1 VHPIVMKRIVLE
13 LSCAFLL
20 LHAFFDANLTAQQE
34 QKVQSGDESTY
45 GSRFFDQL
53 RTIFGRFREADLQR
67 VFREAQS
74 IQCSELVGRKG
85 EWRTV
90 AFFNEDRSL
99 GDWYRANLEEV
110 KADLAVYTFKGN
122 CIGERGTVQV
132 GSEFPT
138 DASIEELKQR
148 RIKLDEVDIT
158 VNDPVDAVMNPQT
171 MAYTFELPYLFLTKE
186 RGSKRVYSYVA
197 PDRNAAYATDMTSRW
212 ECKTA
217 ASEDVTYR
225 FLICRVS
232 IFPQGMLARNKKSEE
247 RPFGSAAFYI
257 LSDGTEAQTSVHL
270 TFGDGTQ
277 SKEPKEKATETPP
290 APSAPGRPVLKRK

>member
-1 VHPIVMKRIVLE
+1 MKRKLLE
-13 LSCAFLL
+13 LTCAFLL
-20 LHAFFDANLTAQQE
+20 LHAFFDASLAAQQG
-34 QKVQSGDESTY
+34 QKAQSGDESTY
-45 GSRFFDQL
+45 GSRFFAQL

-67 VFREAQS
+67 VFQDAQP

-99 GDWYRANLEEV
+99 GDWFRENLEEV

-138 DASIEELKQR
+138 DESVEKLEQR
-148 RIKLDEVDIT
+148 RIKLHEADIT
-158 VNDPVDAVMNPQT
+158 VNDPVEAAMNPRT
-171 MAYTFELPYLFLTKE
+171 MAYTFELPYLFLKKE

-212 ECKTA
+212 ECKTV

-225 FLICRVS
+225 FLICRVA
-232 IFPQGMLARNKKSEE
+232 IFPQGTLARNQKAED
-247 RPFGSAAFYI
+247 RPFGSSAFYI
-257 LSDGTEAQTSVHL
+257 LSDGTEAQTRVHL

-277 SKEPKEKATETPP
+277 PKEPKEDATETPP
-290 APSAPGRPVLKRK
+290 PPSSPSRPVLKRK